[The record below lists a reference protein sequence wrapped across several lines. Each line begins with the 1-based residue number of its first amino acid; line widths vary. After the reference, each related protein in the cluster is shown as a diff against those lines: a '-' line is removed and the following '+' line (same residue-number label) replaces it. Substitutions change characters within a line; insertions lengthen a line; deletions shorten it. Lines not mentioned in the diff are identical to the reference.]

1 MRSVVAGRLVNV
13 HSEKDLILAF
23 LYRTSAIQLGISGI
37 EPIKGVEGVE
47 NVDMG
52 EIVEGHLEY
61 VHLTSGEYDNLQ
73 LWIQTLTAG
82 WQEFGKRSA
91 EERRSLIGFKP
102 GIQKLCSHIGLV
114 VIKDCFTQTIE
125 TSCA

>member
-1 MRSVVAGRLVNV
+1 MLIGAPVPSNAETWATMRSVVAGRLVNV

-52 EIVEGHLEY
+52 EIVEGHLAY
-61 VHLTSGEYDNLQ
+61 VHLTSGEHNSIQ
-73 LWIQTLTAG
+73 LWGTDVDSRVAG
-82 WQEFGKRSA
+82 MWKEVSRGEAVF
-91 EERRSLIGFKP
+91 
-102 GIQKLCSHIGLV
+102 
-114 VIKDCFTQTIE
+114 D
-125 TSCA
+125 

>member
-52 EIVEGHLEY
+52 EIVGGHLVY
-61 VHLTSGEYDNLQ
+61 VHLTSGEHDSFQ
-73 LWIQTLTAG
+73 LWDTGADSRVAGIWKEVNRGEAVIDWAQT
-82 WQEFGKRSA
+82 RNS
-91 EERRSLIGFKP
+91 
-102 GIQKLCSHIGLV
+102 
-114 VIKDCFTQTIE
+114 E
-125 TSCA
+125 TV